1 MTVEP
6 SRQFSRDVR
15 GLGSAQIRRRLDRV
29 IQELIEATSIT
40 EVSGVRRIR
49 AEGQHYRIRIGDYR
63 LGTTVDGET
72 VVLRRFLPRGEIYRY
87 FPWRCGAR
95 CGVQ

>member
-15 GLGSAQIRRRLDRV
+15 RLGSSQIRRRLDRT
-29 IQELIEATSIT
+29 IQELIEVADIT
-40 EVSGVRRIR
+40 EVSGIKRLL

-63 LGTTVDGET
+63 LGITMDGKIA
-72 VVLRRFLPRGEIYRY
+72 VLRRFLPRGEIYRY
-87 FPWRCGAR
+87 FP
-95 CGVQ
+95 

>member
-15 GLGSAQIRRRLDRV
+15 RLGSTQIRRRLDRT
-29 IQELIEATSIT
+29 IQELIEVADIT
-40 EVSGVRRIR
+40 EVSGVRRLL

-63 LGTTVDGET
+63 LAIPSAPDDDAFE
-72 VVLRRFLPRGEIYRY
+72 LPTRTRDFRSREIDL
-87 FPWRCGAR
+87 
-95 CGVQ
+95 

>member
-15 GLGSAQIRRRLDRV
+15 SLGTAQIRRRLDRV
-29 IQELIEATSIT
+29 IQELLQAASIIE
-40 EVSGVRRIR
+40 VNCVRRLR

-63 LGTTVDGET
+63 LGITMDGET
-72 VVLRRFLPRGEIYRY
+72 AVLRRFLPRGEIYRY
-87 FPWRCGAR
+87 FP
-95 CGVQ
+95 

>member
-15 GLGSAQIRRRLDRV
+15 RLGSSQIRRRLDRT
-29 IQELIEATSIT
+29 IQELIEVADIT
-40 EVSGVRRIR
+40 EVSGIKRLL

-63 LGTTVDGET
+63 LGITMDGKIAA
-72 VVLRRFLPRGEIYRY
+72 LRRFLPSGEIYRY
-87 FPWRCGAR
+87 FP
-95 CGVQ
+95 

>member
-15 GLGSAQIRRRLDRV
+15 RLGSSQIRRRLDRT
-29 IQELIEATSIT
+29 IQELIEVADIT
-40 EVSGVRRIR
+40 EVSGIKRLL

-63 LGTTVDGET
+63 LGITMDGEIA
-72 VVLRRFLPRGEIYRY
+72 VLRRFLPRGEIYRY
-87 FPWRCGAR
+87 FP
-95 CGVQ
+95 